1 MDIVLLVVHIVVA
14 VMIMVVV
21 VVVVIIIISS
31 RTGGRTVET
40 TGQGGRWLANE
51 PDCRAF
57 KSRSMILGWK
67 VQLAFVGYWDSC

>member
-31 RTGGRTVET
+31 RTGGRMSRQRVKVADGWRMNQTV
-40 TGQGGRWLANE
+40 A
-51 PDCRAF
+51 
-57 KSRSMILGWK
+57 RSNPAL
-67 VQLAFVGYWDSC
+67 